1 VRHEARVTEPNIER
15 SDDYVSTTESTPLF
29 LLSTA
34 RSGSTLLQRI
44 LGTYPEI
51 ATTSEPWLLIP
62 LVYALRRRGVY
73 AEYEHGTMVSAIEDF
88 CSELPGGRED
98 LQREIADL
106 ARRLYARQT
115 KPGQRYFLDKTPPYF
130 LVVDEILEWFPDAKF
145 VFLWR
150 NPLAVAASLA
160 DWPQRDWGGLYRE
173 NLFFGLA
180 NLIDASRRHG
190 ERVCSIRFEDYVT
203 GDRETWQRLMDYLE
217 MPFRSESLTEFVDVG
232 LPGRMGDKSGTALYG
247 SLSSEPLE
255 KWRTTLANPL
265 RKEAARRYLSW
276 IGRER
281 LSIMGYDGDR
291 LYAELDEIPA
301 GTQNLVPDAC
311 NLARAMLTE
320 PIHVAARRRV
330 NVGRPSSLRY
340 ILGSG
345 RAL

>member
-1 VRHEARVTEPNIER
+1 VTRVLSGDVPSE
-15 SDDYVSTTESTPLF
+15 SAGVSVSECKPLF
-29 LLSTA
+29 LFSTA

-51 ATTSEPWLLIP
+51 ATASEPWLLVP
-62 LVYALRRRGVY
+62 LIYALRRRGVY
-73 AEYEHGTMVSAIEDF
+73 AEYEHGTMVSALEDF
-88 CSELPGGRED
+88 CSELPGGRGD
-98 LQREIADL
+98 LEREIAQL
-106 ARRLYARQT
+106 ARRLYARQM

-180 NLIDASRRHG
+180 NLIDAARRHRG
-190 ERVCSIRFEDYVT
+190 RVCAVRFEDYVT

-217 MPFRSESLTEFVDVG
+217 LPFRSESLTEFVDVG
-232 LPGRMGDKSGTALYG
+232 LSGRMGDKNGLALYG
-247 SLSSEPLE
+247 SLSEEPLQ

-276 IGRER
+276 IGKER
-281 LSIMGYDGDR
+281 LSIMGYDGDC
-291 LYAELDEIPA
+291 LLAELDAIPIGTKHLASDA
-301 GTQNLVPDAC
+301 G
-311 NLARAMLTE
+311 NLARALITE
-320 PIHVAARRRV
+320 PVHVAARRRV

-340 ILGSG
+340 ILGAR

>member
-1 VRHEARVTEPNIER
+1 MSATEQK
-15 SDDYVSTTESTPLF
+15 PLF
-29 LLSTA
+29 LFSTA

-62 LVYALRRRGVY
+62 LIYALRRRGVY

-88 CSELPGGRED
+88 CTTLPGGREG
-98 LQREIADL
+98 LESEIAEL
-106 ARRLYARQT
+106 ARRLYARQM
-115 KPGQRYFLDKTPPYF
+115 KPCQRYFLDKTPPYF
-130 LVVDEILEWFPDAKF
+130 LVVNEILEWFPDAKF

-160 DWPQRDWGGLYRE
+160 DWPQRNWGGLYRE

-180 NLIDASRRHG
+180 KLIDASRRCS

-203 GDRETWQRLMDYLE
+203 GDRGTWQRLMDYLE
-217 MPFRSESLTEFVDVG
+217 IPFRPESLTGFVEVG
-232 LPGRMGDKSGTALYG
+232 LSGRMGDKNGTALYG
-247 SLSSEPLE
+247 SLSNEPLQ

-276 IGRER
+276 IGKER
-281 LSIMGYDGDR
+281 LSIMGYEGDH
-291 LYAELDEIPA
+291 LLAELDGIPA
-301 GTQNLVPDAC
+301 GTKNLLPDAG
-311 NLARAMLTE
+311 NLARALITE

-340 ILGSG
+340 ILGS
-345 RAL
+345 RRTL